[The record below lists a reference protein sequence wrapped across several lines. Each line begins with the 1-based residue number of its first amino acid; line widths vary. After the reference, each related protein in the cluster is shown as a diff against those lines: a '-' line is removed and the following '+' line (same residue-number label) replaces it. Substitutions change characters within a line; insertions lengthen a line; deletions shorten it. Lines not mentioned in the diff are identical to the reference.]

1 MKDTIIIKVEEVEF
15 VFGKMVRFWKGDNV
29 LVQVGLNRVIKEMN
43 ALTNYYNNVKEVIVL
58 FAIK

>member
-29 LVQVGLNRVIKEMN
+29 LVQVGLNRVVKEMN

>member
-29 LVQVGLNRVIKEMN
+29 LVQVGLNRVVEEMN
-43 ALTNYYNNVKEVIVL
+43 ALTNYYNNIEGVIVL